1 MAEEK
6 DLEFEEEELGSEEA
20 LKKLREKLKLAQA
33 ERQEYLEAS
42 QRLRAD
48 YVNLK
53 RESETARLELTKFA
67 NEGLL
72 LETISVLDSFEQAFS
87 HQESWAGVPEVWRQ
101 GVEQIHDK
109 LGAVLKKH
117 GIEVLDPVG
126 QEFNP
131 SEAQA
136 VGTIDTEKDEDDNM
150 VLEVVQKGYRLHGKV
165 IRPASVRVGH
175 KI

>member
-1 MAEEK
+1 MDEDK
-6 DLEFEEEELGSEEA
+6 DLEFEEEIAPTLA
-20 LKKLREKLKLAQA
+20 LKKLREKLELCQA
-33 ERQEYLEAS
+33 ERQEYLTAS
-42 QRLRAD
+42 QRLKAD

-53 RESETARLELTKFA
+53 RESETAQVELTKFA

-87 HQESWAGVPEVWRQ
+87 HQESWSNVPEVWRL

-117 GIEVLDPVG
+117 GIEIIDPAG
-126 QEFNP
+126 RTFDPAE
-131 SEAQA
+131 SQA
-136 VGTIDTEKDEDDNM
+136 VGTVDTEVDKDDNL

-165 IRPASVRVGH
+165 IRPASVKVGR
-175 KI
+175 KV